1 MGDQY
6 TYTDDMLT
14 ITSSCSLY
22 KDSPDE
28 DLKRLVKAEY
38 QKKSRDNARTPM
50 QWDATPQAG
59 FTTSDKPWMRVNDNY
74 DEVNAASQTDKRR
87 SVYHTYRLV
96 LEKRKQYKEI
106 FVYGSFELID
116 EPNDKIF
123 AYKRRATNGESGL
136 IVCNYSRDAVKWKM
150 DDEPK
155 EVIFTT
161 SDRKLSQVSGGEL
174 SLDPCEAI
182 ALLL

>member
-1 MGDQY
+1 MGDQCNGRY
-6 TYTDDMLT
+6 ANATH
-14 ITSSCSLY
+14 SSY

-50 QWDATPQAG
+50 QWDDTPQAG

-74 DEVNAASQTDKRR
+74 KEVNAASQTDRRR
-87 SVYHTYRLV
+87 SVYHTYRLI
-96 LEKRKQYKEI
+96 LEKRKQYTDI

-116 EPNDKIF
+116 EPNEKIF
-123 AYKRRATNGESGL
+123 AYKRRATSGETAL
-136 IVCNYSRDAVKWKM
+136 IVCNFSLDAVKWKM

-155 EVIFTT
+155 EVLFTT
-161 SDRKLSQVSGGEL
+161 SDRELDQVSGGEL
-174 SLDPCEAI
+174 SLAPCEAI